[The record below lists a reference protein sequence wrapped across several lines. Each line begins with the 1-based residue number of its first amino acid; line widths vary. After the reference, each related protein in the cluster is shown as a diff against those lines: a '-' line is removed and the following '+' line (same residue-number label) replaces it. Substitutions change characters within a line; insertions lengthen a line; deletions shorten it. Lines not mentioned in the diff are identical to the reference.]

1 MSTTASPARTGTTV
15 VGVLGPVAVDSS
27 GTETSSPD
35 TLVAVP
41 GVRARRLLVA
51 LVLAG
56 GRARSTERLIG
67 DVWGDLPPKA
77 PSAALQ
83 TQISRLRPLLGSAS
97 IEGLGNGYR
106 LTGCRTDLEIVAD
119 LIEAGDAESLR
130 TAARWWRGA
139 PGEDLGVTPMISPA
153 N

>member
-56 GRARSTERLIG
+56 GRARSTERLID
-67 DVWGDLPPKA
+67 DVWGDVPPKA

-106 LTGCRTDLEIVAD
+106 LTGCRTDLELS
-119 LIEAGDAESLR
+119 LIH
-130 TAARWWRGA
+130 
-139 PGEDLGVTPMISPA
+139 I
-153 N
+153 